1 MLLAVE
7 VMGCGVG
14 LFVRGNMGSDPFSTL
29 NLGVASKLGLSFGLW
44 QAIFNCIL
52 LVFIFFLDRSM
63 LGPGTV
69 ANMFLIGFTSDFLQ
83 KLLDLFLPEP
93 SSLSFWT
100 RLALTLLGVVLMLF
114 GCSFYVS
121 SRLGMAPYD
130 CLSYLV
136 PARTKISFRLWRILS
151 DVTCVLVGF
160 LCGASVG
167 IGTLLMAFG
176 TGPLLPLLNR
186 YIASPL
192 LKIPPPDKNTLQ
204 KEN

>member
-14 LFVRGNMGSDPFSTL
+14 LFVRGSMGSDPFSTL
-29 NLGVASKLGLSFGLW
+29 NLGVASKLGISFGLW
-44 QAIFNCIL
+44 QAIFNCVL
-52 LVFIFFLDRSM
+52 LVFILFLDRSM

-69 ANMFLIGFTSDFLQ
+69 ANMFLVGFTSDLLQ
-83 KLLDLFLPEP
+83 KLLDLFLP
-93 SSLSFWT
+93 SSSQLSFWA
-100 RLALTLLGVVLMLF
+100 RLILTLLGVVFLLL
-114 GCSFYVS
+114 GCSCYVT

-136 PARTKISFRLWRILS
+136 PARTRISFRLWRILS

-176 TGPLLPLLNR
+176 TGPLLPILNR
-186 YIASPL
+186 YVASPL
-192 LKIPPPDKNTLQ
+192 LKLPPPDKNISPTEQ
-204 KEN
+204 